1 MSAPGKER
9 KLSQGAQLGVVLA
22 VVLALAAGGWFLLV
36 SPKRADAA
44 DLDARIADA
53 QLRLAQ
59 AQIASRRDPA
69 PPVDT
74 GDLFR
79 IARAMPDT
87 VDMSGI
93 LLELNR
99 VATETGIE
107 FESISPGGA
116 ATVGAYQ
123 VLPVTLLF
131 EGNFYSLSDFL
142 FRLRNL
148 VQVRDGEVSASGRLF
163 NVDSVSFSESQRRF
177 PHIRATLQ
185 VNAFVYGTAPAAAP
199 PAATPPASTPAAG
212 TPAATAPTTST
223 AATTTPDPATAVPA
237 APGAS

>member
-1 MSAPGKER
+1 VSAPARER
-9 KLSQGAQLGVVLA
+9 KLSQGAQLGIVAGL
-22 VVLALAAGGWFLLV
+22 VLALAAAGWFLLV
-36 SPKRADAA
+36 SPRRAEAA

-53 QLRLAQ
+53 QLRLTQ
-59 AQIASRRDPA
+59 AQIDSRRDPA
-69 PPVDT
+69 PPVET

-79 IARAMPDT
+79 LARAMPDT

-107 FESISPGGA
+107 FESISPAGA

-123 VLPVTLLF
+123 VVPVTLLF

-148 VQVRDGEVSASGRLF
+148 VQVHDGELAATGRLF

-185 VNAFVYGTAPAAAP
+185 VNAFVYGTAPPAAP
-199 PAATPPASTPAAG
+199 TATTPPPATT
-212 TPAATAPTTST
+212 TPAATTPATTAPDPTTPAPPT
-223 AATTTPDPATAVPA
+223 ASPATL
-237 APGAS
+237 GAS

>member
-1 MSAPGKER
+1 MSAPVKER
-9 KLSQGAQLGVVLA
+9 KLSQGAQLAIVAV
-22 VVLALAAGGWFLLV
+22 VVLALAAAGWFLLV

-44 DLDARIADA
+44 DLDAQIADA

-69 PPVDT
+69 PPVET
-74 GDLFR
+74 GALFR
-79 IARAMPDT
+79 LARAMPDT
-87 VDMSGI
+87 IDMSGI
-93 LLELNR
+93 VLELNR

-107 FESISPGGA
+107 FESISPAGA

-123 VLPVTLLF
+123 VVPVTLLF

-142 FRLRNL
+142 FRLRSL
-148 VQVRDGEVSASGRLF
+148 VQVHDGELAASGRLF

-185 VNAFVYGTAPAAAP
+185 VNAFVYGTAPAAAAAP
-199 PAATPPASTPAAG
+199 APAATTPA
-212 TPAATAPTTST
+212 TTAPATTT
-223 AATTTPDPATAVPA
+223 PATTTPDPATAAPA
-237 APGAS
+237 NGAS

>member
-1 MSAPGKER
+1 MSAPVKER
-9 KLSQGAQLGVVLA
+9 KLSQGAQLAIVAV
-22 VVLALAAGGWFLLV
+22 VVLALAAAGWFLLV

-44 DLDARIADA
+44 DLDVQIADA

-69 PPVDT
+69 PPVET
-74 GDLFR
+74 GALFR
-79 IARAMPDT
+79 LARAMPDT
-87 VDMSGI
+87 IDMSGI
-93 LLELNR
+93 VLELNR

-107 FESISPGGA
+107 FESISPAGA

-123 VLPVTLLF
+123 VVPVTLLF

-142 FRLRNL
+142 FRLRSL
-148 VQVRDGEVSASGRLF
+148 VQVHDGELAASGRLF

-185 VNAFVYGTAPAAAP
+185 VNAFVYGTAPAAAAAP
-199 PAATPPASTPAAG
+199 APAATTPA
-212 TPAATAPTTST
+212 TTAPATTT
-223 AATTTPDPATAVPA
+223 PATTTPDPATASPA
-237 APGAS
+237 NGAS

>member
-1 MSAPGKER
+1 VSAAARER
-9 KLSQGAQLGVVLA
+9 KLSQGAQLAIVAV
-22 VVLALAAGGWFLLV
+22 VVLALAAAGWFLLV

-44 DLDARIADA
+44 DLDAQIADA

-69 PPVDT
+69 PPVET
-74 GDLFR
+74 GALFR
-79 IARAMPDT
+79 LARAMPDT

-107 FESISPGGA
+107 FESISPAGA
-116 ATVGAYQ
+116 ATVGVYQ
-123 VLPVTLLF
+123 VVPVTLLF

-142 FRLRNL
+142 FRLRSL
-148 VQVRDGEVSASGRLF
+148 VQVHDGELAASGRLF

-185 VNAFVYGTAPAAAP
+185 VNAFVYGTAPAAA
-199 PAATPPASTPAAG
+199 ATPAAPA
-212 TPAATAPTTST
+212 PAATAPATTT
-223 AATTTPDPATAVPA
+223 PATTTPATTTPDPATAAPA
-237 APGAS
+237 NGAS